1 MTKLI
6 TLISEVVQEVAHPLI
21 RTSLQ
26 QAFDDSEHKLDLI
39 EEAFCTLSSS
49 LPSSVASKA
58 CINRFFHNWS
68 MTNNSAVGL
77 SGFCN
82 RLTLR
87 WRKLHSHEPSP
98 RINRQYLN
106 VLSHLNRVTDEDLGA
121 KGGKLHSDL
130 YYEMATI
137 ICEDD
142 SWLSR
147 KYLLNEGAN
156 FKRWKDRFMV
166 REPDLLMGFLVTLI
180 HEVYTHG
187 EVEFI
192 LPLFDQWLQQTTS
205 LDNKERRRCLLW
217 IDVHTK
223 GTEKNH
229 FNETLQALD
238 DLLELLEKKIEEY
251 DLVDIFSEYLS
262 QKALVMA
269 TLNNDLKKNCYPI
282 TLLAQA

>member
-6 TLISEVVQEVAHPLI
+6 TLITEVVQEVTHPLI

-26 QAFDDSEHKLDLI
+26 QAFDTSEHKLNLI
-39 EEAFCTLSSS
+39 EEAFCTLTN
-49 LPSSVASKA
+49 PPHSVMPSKA
-58 CINRFFHNWS
+58 STNRFFHNWS

-82 RLTLR
+82 RLTMR
-87 WRKLHSHEPSP
+87 WRKLHSSENNSSV
-98 RINRQYLN
+98 NRQYLN

-130 YYEMATI
+130 YYQMATT

-147 KYLLNEGAN
+147 GYLLKEGEN

-166 REPDLLMGFLVTLI
+166 KEPDLMMGFLVTLV

-192 LPLFDQWLQQTTS
+192 LPLFDQWLQKTTS
-205 LDNKERRRCLLW
+205 LDNKQRRRCLLW

-238 DLLELLEKKIEEY
+238 DLQALLEKSIEEY
-251 DLVDIFSEYLS
+251 ELIDIFSEYLS
-262 QKALVMA
+262 QKASVMA
-269 TLNNDLKKNCYPI
+269 TLSIDLKQSSHPI
-282 TLLAQA
+282 AILAQA